1 MTLLMNTRRSD
12 SPRMTGVARGGSV
25 GGMVLLARIIQE
37 GWGFGREARAS
48 VCQNTAGN
56 RRFRRHGGP
65 CMTDPT
71 VPQRVL
77 FPELGGKPVVATFDR
92 DQASSDDGA
101 VLLTAAE
108 RVYGLVQRFA
118 RCLVDKRAPERIR
131 HTPGG
136 PGRPA
141 GLRHRA
147 RSSGRER
154 CRPPRGRSHPQTA
167 VGSGPG
173 HRRAPGV
180 ATDAVA
186 IRERGGPGRLV
197 RDGPGVGRERHRTAP
212 ATPTGG
218 GRGGSRSIWTRRT
231 TRRTG
236 RNSHLLQTVIRHVV
250 LSAAAG
256 VRDQVMEVALYHALG
271 DPTGTSIH
279 PTDSADEA
287 VLEDRHGVCSTIVTS
302 QLPVEKWH
310 DVIGDPPLADAILD
324 RLAHNAYRL
333 ELKGDSMR
341 KRRRPSARREHSEP

>member
-1 MTLLMNTRRSD
+1 
-12 SPRMTGVARGGSV
+12 
-25 GGMVLLARIIQE
+25 
-37 GWGFGREARAS
+37 
-48 VCQNTAGN
+48 
-56 RRFRRHGGP
+56 
-65 CMTDPT
+65 MTDPT

-131 HTPGG
+131 HTLADLAGQRVFGIARGHPDGNDADHLAEDPIHKLLLGRG
-136 PGRPA
+136 PVTG
-141 GLRHRA
+141 
-147 RSSGRER
+147 ER
-154 CRPPRGRSHPQTA
+154 LASQPTLSRF
-167 VGSGPG
+167 
-173 HRRAPGV
+173 
-180 ATDAVA
+180 
-186 IRERGGPGRLV
+186 EN
-197 RDGPGVGRERHRTAP
+197 GVGRGALYEMARVLAESVIERHRHRQRRRGAGAADHDRSGLDGRPDARGATA
-212 ATPTGG
+212 TFF
-218 GRGGSRSIWTRRT
+218 
-231 TRRTG
+231 
-236 RNSHLLQTVIRHVV
+236 QTVIRHVV

-279 PTDSADEA
+279 PTDSAEEA

-324 RLAHNAYRL
+324 RLAHNTVVLEHDEVADQRQQPVRIAEAFEQHPELRQARL
-333 ELKGDSMR
+333 GQPSPAIVRQRLNHSQPAVSVPVRASCSPAQGA
-341 KRRRPSARREHSEP
+341 RPVR